1 MGNITDYLKWRGDLT
16 FEQDPFNEVD
26 NLILAQLAYV
36 DLKDFIPSVKTGD
49 KLSLEQVT
57 ADYFDLNSEQE
68 LDKVKTFIK
77 DVPFFLREVAKYK
90 RFKDIMLSN
99 FVDIVDVSEEKQF
112 SAFHAELGD
121 GSTYISFRGTD
132 DTIVGW
138 KEDFNMSFISPVPS
152 QIEAEKYV
160 NQTVKSTSGKIRMGG
175 HSKGGNLA
183 IYAAVKALPRVKKN
197 ILYIYNNDGPG
208 FDSSMIGSPQ
218 YQAMLPRVKTI
229 VPEHS
234 VIGMLLEHEEE
245 YMVVKSSQIG
255 VMQHDAMSWQVC
267 GNRFETIPNVS
278 KESAALNKALRDWI
292 DGMSMEA
299 RSQFVETLFSII
311 KSTGFSN
318 LSDLNTDFFKSVGIA
333 VKAFGSM
340 DPKTRWVLTKILHSI
355 AYDFRTKKKNKNTE
369 D

>member
-99 FVDIVDVSEEKQF
+99 FVDIGEVREEKQF
-112 SAFHAELGD
+112 SAFDAELGD

-132 DTIVGW
+132 DTNVGW

-197 ILYIYNNDGPG
+197 ILYIYN
-208 FDSSMIGSPQ
+208 
-218 YQAMLPRVKTI
+218 
-229 VPEHS
+229 
-234 VIGMLLEHEEE
+234 
-245 YMVVKSSQIG
+245 
-255 VMQHDAMSWQVC
+255 
-267 GNRFETIPNVS
+267 
-278 KESAALNKALRDWI
+278 
-292 DGMSMEA
+292 
-299 RSQFVETLFSII
+299 
-311 KSTGFSN
+311 
-318 LSDLNTDFFKSVGIA
+318 
-333 VKAFGSM
+333 
-340 DPKTRWVLTKILHSI
+340 
-355 AYDFRTKKKNKNTE
+355 
-369 D
+369 